1 MPALFRGRPRSA
13 ALWGLALGAMT
24 VLAVVAVADA
34 AAARRERSYLRAE
47 AAAARAAVSLHEQ
60 VAQLSAAAATAAS
73 TAAPTADP
81 PLGLS
86 APSAL
91 LAYLSAWWLA

>member
-1 MPALFRGRPRSA
+1 MPTLFSCRPRSA
-13 ALWGLALGAMT
+13 ALWGLAFGAMT
-24 VLAVVAVADA
+24 VLAVIAFADA

-60 VAQLSAAAATAAS
+60 VVQLSAAAATAAS
-73 TAAPTADP
+73 TAAPTAAA

-91 LAYLSAWWLA
+91 LAYLSAWWSA